1 MSYTI
6 ETPKFSSRHAVSNFA
21 KKIDEGHIKEA
32 SEIGTSFIRTK
43 VRQSSFVRE
52 LLPPET
58 LTNSDLDRDDQT
70 DLPRKIVEIEPDS
83 MATFVPFKGTAERN
97 WFKGPRY
104 SVYFGKVETEK
115 FTKSKFELMTY
126 ENDIR
131 SILNENSV
139 KDMADEE
146 DRRFA
151 ETLEAIMTAYPTQDI
166 DSVFHTGHLLPSVV
180 QAGVRDLTMRKLPMG
195 KMLMTKSRYL
205 DTITMDR
212 TLVGDTVASRHYDE
226 GVESE
231 TKLFGYP
238 VITTVK
244 NDIISDDDVWFF
256 APQNYFGN
264 MFLLQDATLFVKSEA
279 DMIEF
284 WSYEALG
291 IGVGNTKAVTRI
303 KLKAIGT

>member
-1 MSYTI
+1 MSNII
-6 ETPKFSSRHAVSNFA
+6 ETPKVSARHLVSNFVR
-21 KKIDEGHIKEA
+21 KIDEGHIKEA
-32 SEIGTSFIRTK
+32 ADVGTSFIRTK
-43 VRQSSFVRE
+43 LRQSSFARE
-52 LLPPET
+52 IIPPET
-58 LTNSDLDRDDQT
+58 LTDSDLDRDDST

-83 MATFVPFKGTAERN
+83 IATFVPFKGTAERT

-131 SILNENSV
+131 GILNDNSV
-139 KDMADEE
+139 KDMADQE
-146 DRRFA
+146 DLRFY
-151 ETLEAIMTAYPTQDI
+151 ETLLAILGEFPAQDLDMTGSDLTPA
-166 DSVFHTGHLLPSVV
+166 VV
-180 QAGVRDLTMRKLPMG
+180 QAGVRDLIQRKIPMG

-212 TLVGDTVASRHYDE
+212 DDKGDTVASRHYTD

-238 VITTVK
+238 VITTIK
-244 NDIISDDDVWFF
+244 NDIVLDDEIWFF
-256 APQNYFGN
+256 APQNYLGN
-264 MFLLQDATLFVKSEA
+264 FFLLQDATLFLKSEA
-279 DMIEF
+279 DIIEF

-291 IGVGNTKAVTRI
+291 LGIGNTQGVTRVRV
-303 KLKAIGT
+303 KSM